1 MELKRD
7 VLDTMIAWKTKRN
20 RKPMLLQGARQVGKT
35 WLLKKLGK
43 QVFDNCVIVNIDREP
58 VIADILE
65 HVPENMKL
73 RLIGYARQD

>member
-35 WLLKKLGK
+35 TS
-43 QVFDNCVIVNIDREP
+43 VRSFAVTHYNHFVEVNFIKTP
-58 VIADILE
+58 LAT
-65 HVPENMKL
+65 K
-73 RLIGYARQD
+73 